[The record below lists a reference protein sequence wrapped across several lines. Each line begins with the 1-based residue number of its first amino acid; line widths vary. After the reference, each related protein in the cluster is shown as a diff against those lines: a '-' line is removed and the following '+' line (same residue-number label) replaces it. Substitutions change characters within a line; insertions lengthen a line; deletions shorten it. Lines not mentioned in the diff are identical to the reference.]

1 MIIDGKKYYIL
12 NTDETS
18 YIFRITDT
26 GHLEHLYYGKKIRVS
41 DSLDG
46 LMERQEFI
54 PGNNNSYNQEYPF
67 FTLNNLCLEASFEGK
82 GDNRE
87 AFAVIEN
94 PDGSRTS
101 DFLFKSAIIDNEKK
115 ELRSL
120 PSAHS
125 LRAEARKTSGNHLQ
139 IELEDKNNKLR
150 LLLDYYV
157 FDRENVI
164 TRTSTLINDGKT
176 AVTIKQLMSAQLDMH
191 ESGYIMSTFNGAWAR
206 EMSRKDIPLI
216 SGKHINSSYTG
227 TSSNSANPFF
237 MLSTPTT
244 TEDTGIAY
252 GFNLFYSGNHA
263 EIAEVNEFGKTRIL
277 WGINPRNFS
286 WRLGAG
292 EEFESPEAVMT
303 FSDKGFNGMS
313 VGLHNFVRRHV
324 IRGEWARKVRPVL
337 LNSWEASYFDINES
351 KLLRLAKAGK
361 DVGIELFVMDD
372 GWFGKRDND
381 TSSLGDWKPNLE
393 KLPGGVKG
401 IADKVNK
408 LGMSF
413 GIWVE
418 PEMVNVDS
426 DLYRSHP
433 DWALQIPDRPHSEG
447 RNQRIMDLTRT
458 EVQDYIIDSMSEVFR
473 SANISYVKWD
483 MNRTLTDI
491 YSSYLAGLGNDIAE
505 DSKTYNLQGELTHRY
520 MLGLYRCMKIL
531 TETFPHILF
540 EGCSAGGNRFDLGI
554 LSYFPQIW
562 GSDDTDA
569 IVRAEIQTG
578 YSYGY
583 PQNCWGSH
591 VSGVPNHQ
599 TLRVTPLST
608 RFAVAAFGSLGYE
621 CNLCDMS
628 KDELDLIAE
637 QIKMYKK
644 FRKILQ
650 YGQLYRGRSFT
661 GVTSQPGIN
670 HGLAVG
676 GFSASGSVLTRSD
689 NNVTEWTIV
698 APDKTKAVGM
708 IAQKMVIPNMAYQ
721 YFRPVGL
728 DEDKYYHIYNKEI
741 KVNIKEFG
749 DLVNTA
755 SPIHIRPDSVT
766 QRVVSKFVKLDGEKE
781 DLKMFGSAMM
791 NAGIKLSPAYA
802 GTGFNDKTRVFSDY
816 AARVYYIEEINI

>member
-1 MIIDGKKYYIL
+1 MNIFKKITTGVLALTIGMCAIPSAVSASMNESYRKGDIDG
-12 NTDETS
+12 
-18 YIFRITDT
+18 
-26 GHLEHLYYGKKIRVS
+26 
-41 DSLDG
+41 DG
-46 LMERQEFI
+46 
-54 PGNNNSYNQEYPF
+54 
-67 FTLNNLCLEASFEGK
+67 
-82 GDNRE
+82 
-87 AFAVIEN
+87 
-94 PDGSRTS
+94 
-101 DFLFKSAIIDNEKK
+101 
-115 ELRSL
+115 
-120 PSAHS
+120 
-125 LRAEARKTSGNHLQ
+125 
-139 IELEDKNNKLR
+139 
-150 LLLDYYV
+150 
-157 FDRENVI
+157 
-164 TRTSTLINDGKT
+164 
-176 AVTIKQLMSAQLDMH
+176 
-191 ESGYIMSTFNGAWAR
+191 
-206 EMSRKDIPLI
+206 
-216 SGKHINSSYTG
+216 
-227 TSSNSANPFF
+227 
-237 MLSTPTT
+237 
-244 TEDTGIAY
+244 
-252 GFNLFYSGNHA
+252 
-263 EIAEVNEFGKTRIL
+263 
-277 WGINPRNFS
+277 
-286 WRLGAG
+286 
-292 EEFESPEAVMT
+292 
-303 FSDKGFNGMS
+303 
-313 VGLHNFVRRHV
+313 
-324 IRGEWARKVRPVL
+324 
-337 LNSWEASYFDINES
+337 
-351 KLLRLAKAGK
+351 
-361 DVGIELFVMDD
+361 DVD
-372 GWFGKRDND
+372 
-381 TSSLGDWKPNLE
+381 
-393 KLPGGVKG
+393 
-401 IADKVNK
+401 
-408 LGMSF
+408 
-413 GIWVE
+413 
-418 PEMVNVDS
+418 NVDS
-426 DLYRSHP
+426 
-433 DWALQIPDRPHSEG
+433 A
-447 RNQRIMDLTRT
+447 
-458 EVQDYIIDSMSEVFR
+458 
-473 SANISYVKWD
+473 
-483 MNRTLTDI
+483 
-491 YSSYLAGLGNDIAE
+491 YLANDSS
-505 DSKTYNLQGELTHRY
+505 DQLLTKNRQGEVLHRY
-520 MLGLYRCMKIL
+520 VLGLYRCMKIL
-531 TETFPHILF
+531 TERFPHILF
-540 EGCSAGGNRFDLGI
+540 EGCASGGNRFDLGI

-569 IVRAEIQTG
+569 IVRASIQTG

-583 PQNCWGSH
+583 PQCCWGAH